1 LLPGDGRVYY
11 GGHFGQSMWSG
22 ARLQNVVNANVVAA
36 VFISN
41 GQIDTSWTPK
51 IYETY
56 PGCWTITSTP
66 GKLWVGGNFS
76 GEQVNGRN
84 NHKPYLAAFPGG

>member
-1 LLPGDGRVYY
+1 
-11 GGHFGQSMWSG
+11 M
-22 ARLQNVVNANVVAA
+22 NASVVAA

-41 GQIDTSWTPK
+41 GQIDTSWTPR

-66 GKLWVGGNFS
+66 GKLWAVGNFS

-84 NHKPYLAAFPGG
+84 NHKPYLAAYPGI